1 MLSVNAGKHNKTR
14 PDENLRKKLSV
25 FHEVEVCLKSSDTL
39 QFFSDAH
46 LFLMNNKL
54 RNADTH
60 ERLKTTAKFDLQDKL
75 LRHVEVKVE
84 VTDIQFGVVVPAEVD
99 NDTEGGHKMAEQD
112 VVVVTVKIED
122 VSEMFE
128 INGGTRREKH
138 IDQELLRN
146 FVEQGEVSYHKY
158 LDGLYMHNAIFDNN
172 TKLEVTDGNFNVV
185 YGGKLSL
192 LAKRIHVSTRTSAAG
207 QEDIM
212 DISMEIGIQGDQEN
226 RVDVTCLVN
235 FNTSEIDKNLNTNH
249 VKIKQSAESFRKR
262 FETFADVL
270 HTCALPTFK
279 AMDENAILPVADFF
293 AVGVPQIDANEVT
306 CTAVW
311 VERLEGKMRIGFLV
325 NYPRVDNVDF
335 SYNHVHVC
343 E

>member
-60 ERLKTTAKFDLQDKL
+60 ERLKANAKSDLQKV
-75 LRHVEVKVE
+75 LRRVVRVKVE
-84 VTDIQFGVVVPAEVD
+84 VTDVQFGVEVAAEVD
-99 NDTEGGHKMAEQD
+99 NDTEGGNKMAEQD

-138 IDQELLRN
+138 IDQELFRN
-146 FVEQGEVSYHKY
+146 FVRQGEAHFSKY
-158 LDGLYMHNAIFDNN
+158 RDYLNFHNSIFGNE
-172 TKLEVTDGNFNVV
+172 TKLAVTDRNFIVV
-185 YGGKLSL
+185 YAGTLSL
-192 LAKRIHVSTRTSAAG
+192 LANNIHVSTTPTSAAG
-207 QEDIM
+207 QKDIFEMSM
-212 DISMEIGIQGDQEN
+212 DVRIRRHRHHE
-226 RVDVTCLVN
+226 VVVTFSFLV
-235 FNTSEIDKNLNTNH
+235 ELDKDLNTTNLYN
-249 VKIKQSAESFRKR
+249 I
-262 FETFADVL
+262 TFAANDL
-270 HTCALPTFK
+270 KQLFGKFAEMIHEEALPTFN
-279 AMDENAILPVADFF
+279 AMDENATIPAADFF
-293 AVGVPQIDANEVT
+293 VDGVPQIDANEVT